1 LVEEVFSE
9 EDVGKIC
16 EIILCSRSQP
26 DKLVWAG
33 NKIGEFTVR
42 SAYHLVQEEKQMDA
56 GSSSNPQSFSMFWK
70 RIWRRRKI
78 NQENQEKNPKTQ
90 ETKMKFTRPQK
101 HDHCFST
108 KPIRKTNPQERV
120 NFFFFLKKLRK
131 RKCTLISLWRSLKT

>member
-70 RIWRRRKI
+70 RIWRLRKI
-78 NQENQEKNPKTQ
+78 NQENQEKKPKDPRDKNEIYQNPRNTI
-90 ETKMKFTRPQK
+90 TASPQNQ
-101 HDHCFST
+101 SE
-108 KPIRKTNPQERV
+108 KPTH
-120 NFFFFLKKLRK
+120 K
-131 RKCTLISLWRSLKT
+131 RG